1 MDKENRKKI
10 QKHRQDISKQY
21 SDKIKNLE
29 RENKRLLEKV
39 DSLNIKLLE
48 TEDKLISVEEWNER
62 LKELIDMSDEELSI
76 LRLKSSSIFGESDS
90 MVNHVLGSSAML
102 QSLFNF
108 GGIL

>member
-1 MDKENRKKI
+1 MDKESRKKI
-10 QKHRQDISKQY
+10 QKYRQDVSKQY

-39 DSLNIKLLE
+39 DSLNIKLSE
-48 TEDKLISVEEWNER
+48 TEDKLASVEEWNER

-90 MVNHVLGSSAML
+90 MVSHVLGSSSML